1 MGNENCFELAG
12 GSEYRGFELPGV
24 DCIYFVANFFY
35 AVFFFSLT
43 TREISQKCQKKTVL
57 FFHTSHKSFEFPASC
72 RWGEVVV
79 PSEPPVQERIR
90 KTAKYCTIMMIGV
103 EPEQTE
109 RTSAACSPI
118 KIATVAGYF
127 LISFPFMV
135 VIRVCFPSRTNS
147 PLKVSR
153 YTCRYCFHFYLHYHL
168 IFYLRMHRLH
178 ARFLG
183 VGLFSGVTF
192 TAS

>member
-1 MGNENCFELAG
+1 MQC
-12 GSEYRGFELPGV
+12 
-24 DCIYFVANFFY
+24 
-35 AVFFFSLT
+35 FFFSLT

>member
-35 AVFFFSLT
+35 AVFFFFPHYPRNQPEMS
-43 TREISQKCQKKTVL
+43 EKTVL
-57 FFHTSHKSFEFPASC
+57 FFHTSHKSFEFAIFC
-72 RWGEVVV
+72 CWGEAVV
-79 PSEPPVQERIR
+79 PSEPPVQERIM
-90 KTAKYCTIMMIGV
+90 KTAKYCTIIMIGV

-127 LISFPFMV
+127 LSSFPFMV
-135 VIRVCFPSRTNS
+135 VIRVCFPSQTNS

-153 YTCRYCFHFYLHYHL
+153 YTCRYCFHFYLLYHH
-168 IFYLRMHRLH
+168 IFYSRMLRH
-178 ARFLG
+178 ARFVG
-183 VGLFSGVTF
+183 VRLFSGVTF

>member
-57 FFHTSHKSFEFPASC
+57 FFYTSHKSFEFAVFC
-72 RWGEVVV
+72 CWGEVVV

-90 KTAKYCTIMMIGV
+90 KTAKYCPIIMVEV

-118 KIATVAGYF
+118 KIATVAGYY

-153 YTCRYCFHFYLHYHL
+153 YTCRYCFHFYLHYHH
-168 IFYLRMHRLH
+168 IFYSRMHRH
-178 ARFLG
+178 ARLVG

>member
-1 MGNENCFELAG
+1 M
-12 GSEYRGFELPGV
+12 
-24 DCIYFVANFFY
+24 
-35 AVFFFSLT
+35 
-43 TREISQKCQKKTVL
+43 
-57 FFHTSHKSFEFPASC
+57 
-72 RWGEVVV
+72 VV

-153 YTCRYCFHFYLHYHL
+153 YTCRYCFHFYLHNHL